1 MAGDRTEL
9 GLADKFGQVTRGVL
23 MRMPVEAETLNAVL
37 FVPLIGE
44 RIELALFRNR
54 LVERGL
60 KRADEQRV
68 RQHRLEL
75 ADGVQ
80 VRLVVRGRDEQ
91 IVAHGGKR
99 LVVQL
104 KHAVMS
110 LGKHGLEADGADLG
124 NVREDALLFVEQV
137 PEEQRDAVLVAR
149 YREVILG
156 DLLAGPHVAEGIDCL
171 GRAADAL
178 HLAGGVDGLF
188 GHLIELELQRGA
200 ADIAN
205 KNLHISVSCA
215 ENIFYTFYYIT
226 ERVPLHTNL
235 RKNKTPTFE
244 GDIQAFPKGG
254 R

>member
-1 MAGDRTEL
+1 MRQAGLGRETE
-9 GLADKFGQVTRGVL
+9 GAVHALAVLNRAERGGAAEVAGNRAERGFTGQFGQVTRGVL
-23 MRMPVEAETLNAVL
+23 VRMAVEAEALNAVL
-37 FVPLIGE
+37 LVPLIGE
-44 RIELALFRNR
+44 RVELALLRNR

-80 VRLVVRGRDEQ
+80 IRLVVRGRDEQ

-104 KHAVMS
+104 KHAVMP

-124 NVREDALLFVEQV
+124 NVRKDALLFVQQV
-137 PEEQRDAVLVAR
+137 AEEERDAVLVAR
-149 YREVILG
+149 HREMVSC
-156 DLLAGPHVAEGIDCL
+156 DFLAGLHIAEGID
-171 GRAADAL
+171 GVRRTADAL

-188 GHLIELELQRGA
+188 GHLVELELQRGA

-215 ENIFYTFYYIT
+215 ENIFYTFI
-226 ERVPLHTNL
+226 
-235 RKNKTPTFE
+235 
-244 GDIQAFPKGG
+244 I
-254 R
+254 